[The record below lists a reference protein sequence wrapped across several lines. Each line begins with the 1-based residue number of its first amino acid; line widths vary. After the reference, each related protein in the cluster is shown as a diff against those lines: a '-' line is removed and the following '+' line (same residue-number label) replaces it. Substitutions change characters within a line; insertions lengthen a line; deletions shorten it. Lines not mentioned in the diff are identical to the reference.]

1 METPKTYG
9 EILELETPK
18 KENIMSKLTDEEKE
32 IYNEIKTKDKDRLLT
47 SSGNN
52 KQESITFNKPIKNQ
66 QYIPGI
72 GKVSQVL

>member
-9 EILELETPK
+9 EILELEKPK
-18 KENIMSKLTDEEKE
+18 TENIMSKLTDEEKE

-72 GKVSQVL
+72 GKVNQVL

>member
-9 EILELETPK
+9 EILKLENPK
-18 KENIMSKLTDEEKE
+18 QENIMSKLTEEEKKL
-32 IYNEIKTKDKDRLLT
+32 YDEIKEKDKDRLLT

-52 KQESITFNKPIKNQ
+52 RQESITFNKPIKNQ